1 MLFNNRILVVVVT
14 VVKFISVVLVVSGLT
29 LLIDTPVPVQIAV
42 GILSICR

>member
-14 VVKFISVVLVVSGLT
+14 VVKFLSVVVSGLT
-29 LLIDTPVPVQIAV
+29 LLIDTPVQIAV